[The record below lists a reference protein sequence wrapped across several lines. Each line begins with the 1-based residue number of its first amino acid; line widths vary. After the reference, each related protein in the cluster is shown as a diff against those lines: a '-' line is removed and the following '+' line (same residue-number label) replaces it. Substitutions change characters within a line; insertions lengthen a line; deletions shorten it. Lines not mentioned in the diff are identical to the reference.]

1 MKRKYSEI
9 AFCFM
14 KKKKSREKEASER
27 YERQKLY
34 KSKIFLNGDKK
45 MKEKEQIELAQE
57 IIANAQDYIELAK
70 VQRKLKVEN
79 VDQQIDNVTEFIKNN
94 VKEL

>member
-1 MKRKYSEI
+1 MK
-9 AFCFM
+9 
-14 KKKKSREKEASER
+14 
-27 YERQKLY
+27 
-34 KSKIFLNGDKK
+34 D
-45 MKEKEQIELAQE
+45 KEQIELAQE

>member
-1 MKRKYSEI
+1 MK
-9 AFCFM
+9 
-14 KKKKSREKEASER
+14 
-27 YERQKLY
+27 
-34 KSKIFLNGDKK
+34 N
-45 MKEKEQIELAQE
+45 KEQIEVAQQ

-79 VDQQIDNVTEFIKNN
+79 VDQQLENVTNFIKAN

>member
-45 MKEKEQIELAQE
+45 NERERT
-57 IIANAQDYIELAK
+57 N
-70 VQRKLKVEN
+70 
-79 VDQQIDNVTEFIKNN
+79 
-94 VKEL
+94 

>member
-1 MKRKYSEI
+1 
-9 AFCFM
+9 
-14 KKKKSREKEASER
+14 
-27 YERQKLY
+27 
-34 KSKIFLNGDKK
+34 

-57 IIANAQDYIELAK
+57 IISNAQDYIELAK

-94 VKEL
+94 AKEL

>member
-1 MKRKYSEI
+1 
-9 AFCFM
+9 
-14 KKKKSREKEASER
+14 
-27 YERQKLY
+27 
-34 KSKIFLNGDKK
+34 

-79 VDQQIDNVTEFIKNN
+79 VDQQIDNVTSFIKNN

>member
-1 MKRKYSEI
+1 
-9 AFCFM
+9 
-14 KKKKSREKEASER
+14 
-27 YERQKLY
+27 
-34 KSKIFLNGDKK
+34 

-94 VKEL
+94 VKELWYGRKEKLNTKTTRSENAFEN

>member
-1 MKRKYSEI
+1 MK
-9 AFCFM
+9 
-14 KKKKSREKEASER
+14 
-27 YERQKLY
+27 
-34 KSKIFLNGDKK
+34 N
-45 MKEKEQIELAQE
+45 KEQIELAQK

-79 VDQQIDNVTEFIKNN
+79 VDTQIDNVTDFIKNN

>member
-1 MKRKYSEI
+1 MEI
-9 AFCFM
+9 
-14 KKKKSREKEASER
+14 
-27 YERQKLY
+27 
-34 KSKIFLNGDKK
+34 KK

-79 VDQQIDNVTEFIKNN
+79 VDQQIDNITEFIKNN

>member
-1 MKRKYSEI
+1 MEI
-9 AFCFM
+9 
-14 KKKKSREKEASER
+14 
-27 YERQKLY
+27 
-34 KSKIFLNGDKK
+34 KK

>member
-1 MKRKYSEI
+1 MEI
-9 AFCFM
+9 
-14 KKKKSREKEASER
+14 
-27 YERQKLY
+27 
-34 KSKIFLNGDKK
+34 KK

-94 VKEL
+94 AKEL

>member
-1 MKRKYSEI
+1 MK
-9 AFCFM
+9 
-14 KKKKSREKEASER
+14 
-27 YERQKLY
+27 
-34 KSKIFLNGDKK
+34 N
-45 MKEKEQIELAQE
+45 KEQIELAQK

-79 VDQQIDNVTEFIKNN
+79 IDTQIDNVTDFIKNN